1 MRFRIKSGQSAR
13 RFVFDRTPA
22 PAKPPQPSAPRAAD
36 LDNPYGRYYGTAR
49 GPLKKQTRP
58 LTQSCRTALCGSSF
72 CRVRPPLRT
81 FLFSI
86 FVFFHRTDLKY
97 SPL

>member
-22 PAKPPQPSAPRAAD
+22 PAKPLQPSAPRAADPAD

-49 GPLKKQTRP
+49 SREDLLKNRP
-58 LTQSCRTALCGSSF
+58 D
-72 CRVRPPLRT
+72 P
-81 FLFSI
+81 
-86 FVFFHRTDLKY
+86 
-97 SPL
+97 